1 MKSQDE
7 VLSSYLAIKGGLS
20 ETTYRAF
27 SDWDLSASDKDNFQ
41 RLKDTNSVG
50 ASSAGWLKQF
60 IQVLKRRY
68 DLSGPDRSLIELVQ
82 QGWHIDDWRP
92 IQLWHMSRSDELL
105 RIFLTEWLFDLNEQG
120 IVVITSE
127 TVIDHLKTLVR
138 RRLET
143 THAWKDNT
151 YQRVASGL
159 LKTAAEF
166 QLMRGRVHR
175 EFAAYRLPE
184 KSFMYLLYALM
195 EREQNTRK
203 MIEATDWRLFLMK
216 PQEVEEELLR
226 LHQYGKLH
234 FERAGSLQELT
245 LPCNDPG
252 AFARSAAT

>member
-27 SDWDLSASDKDNFQ
+27 SGWDLSVSVAENLQ
-41 RLKDTNSVG
+41 QLKETNSVG

-60 IQVLKRRY
+60 IRVLKQRY
-68 DLSGPDRSLIELVQ
+68 DLSGPDRPLIELVQ

-105 RIFLTEWLFDLNEQG
+105 RVFLTEWLFDLNEQG

-143 THAWKDNT
+143 IHAWKDNT

-175 EFAAYRLPE
+175 EFARIDC
-184 KSFMYLLYALM
+184 
-195 EREQNTRK
+195 RK
-203 MIEATDWRLFLMK
+203 RVSCTFCM
-216 PQEVEEELLR
+216 
-226 LHQYGKLH
+226 H
-234 FERAGSLQELT
+234 
-245 LPCNDPG
+245 
-252 AFARSAAT
+252 